1 MHFSQYLYSDMGPRT
16 NSGWRYIRNRRWKN
30 GMPNLVLIGV
40 AIILAGFL
48 VVFLA
53 MMMSAKKPKGGERQ
67 TQVRGGGVIMIG
79 PIPIIFGSDAK
90 WTSIA
95 VVLAIALIVI
105 VLFSGVLIRR

>member
-1 MHFSQYLYSDMGPRT
+1 MVDLT
-16 NSGWRYIRNRRWKN
+16 T
-30 GMPNLVLIGV
+30 IGI
-40 AIILAGFL
+40 AIILGGFL

-53 MMMSAKKPKGGERQ
+53 MAMSSKRSESGEKRQ

-95 VVLAIALIVI
+95 IVLAIVLIAI
-105 VLFSGVLIRR
+105 VLLSGVLVR

>member
-1 MHFSQYLYSDMGPRT
+1 
-16 NSGWRYIRNRRWKN
+16 
-30 GMPNLVLIGV
+30 MPDLVLIGI

-53 MMMSAKKPKGGERQ
+53 MAASSRSSGGGKER

-90 WTSIA
+90 WTSVAIVLA
-95 VVLAIALIVI
+95 VVLILV
-105 VLFSGVLIRR
+105 VLFSGVLVRQ